1 MPASPDTSLS
11 APSVPRFH
19 QLRLILRERLRSGVY
34 ERGLPLPGER
44 LLAEEFGVARV
55 TVRSALARLEEEG
68 LVVRLR
74 GKGTL
79 PAAQAEVPSHLK
91 LRGGLLD
98 NIVNMGLRTKVA
110 VLEWRLVT
118 STSNVS
124 AALELAAGARVLKVV
139 RVRKFKGQPIAYT
152 EVFLPDHLADA
163 VTRSTLQDMPMLVAL
178 EQHGIRVESAEQT
191 MGAALADLH
200 VAKALKLAPGVPL
213 LRVSRISRDD
223 AGRPVQFLVGL
234 YHPDRYEYHMQL
246 SRVGRP
252 TKVWIDSDRLPEGVG
267 SP

>member
-1 MPASPDTSLS
+1 MPFDHPPGH
-11 APSVPRFH
+11 APAVPRFH

-34 ERGLPLPGER
+34 EHGMPLPGER

-55 TVRSALARLEEEG
+55 TVRSALARLQEEG

-79 PAAQAEVPSHLK
+79 PAAQAEAPSHLK
-91 LRGGLLD
+91 VRGGLLD
-98 NIVNMGLRTKVA
+98 NIVSMGLRMKVT
-110 VLEWRLVT
+110 VLEWRLVPA
-118 STSNVS
+118 SS
-124 AALELAAGARVLKVV
+124 AVGNALELAPGTRVLKVV

-152 EVFLPDHLADA
+152 EVFLPGDLAGA

-178 EQHGIRVESAEQT
+178 ERHGIQVEAAEQT

-213 LRVSRISRDD
+213 LRVSRVARDA

-234 YHPDRYEYHMQL
+234 YHPERYEYHMQL
-246 SRVGRP
+246 SRVGKP
-252 TKVWIDSDRLPEGVG
+252 TKVWIDSDRLTKAVDD
-267 SP
+267 

>member
-1 MPASPDTSLS
+1 MEPAL
-11 APSVPRFH
+11 PRFH
-19 QLRLILRERLRSGVY
+19 QVRLVLRERLKSGLY

-79 PAAQAEVPSHLK
+79 PAVQAEVPRHLK

-118 STSNVS
+118 APSHASE
-124 AALELAAGARVLKVV
+124 ALRLAPGAQVLKVV

-152 EVFLPDHLADA
+152 EVFLPPELASA
-163 VTRSTLQDMPMLVAL
+163 VTRSTLQDLPMLVAL
-178 EQHGIRVESAEQT
+178 EQHGVQVVSAEQT

-200 VAKALKLAPGVPL
+200 VAKALRLTPGVPL
-213 LRVSRISRDD
+213 LRVSRVAVD
-223 AGRPVQFLVGL
+223 AEGKPVQFLVGL
-234 YHPDRYEYHMQL
+234 YHPERYEYHMQL
-246 SRVGRP
+246 SRVGGATR
-252 TKVWIDSDRLPEGVG
+252 VWIDNDRLPEEGT
-267 SP
+267 PPAA